1 MRKGLPGPAGHGGP
15 DLDDLSHLFL
25 ASRARGSHEPG
36 APFCTGEALSSPCP
50 RSRCRFKHTLPFT
63 AHSVFARSLSGTHLS
78 APRTGIAQALRV
90 GPCGPA
96 PGRDPGFRKSAPETG
111 KFGAAGPHGWR
122 GPSPPR
128 ASGASVRAWA
138 RHHSSEMRGAPAAR
152 SCGTCHPPARRPGP
166 KHQAV
171 GIPGFRGQTEGL
183 GRPGW
188 RVHIPQAR
196 LEPGS
201 WVHVAGREGESLPSC
216 GGPRA
221 LGGERLSRGVRTER
235 FPHTRPPPHPSS
247 PCTLGRERREP
258 ESLRGGGF
266 HFARWLGSQQRLV
279 SRGQS
284 VRKRHPARS
293 PHTPRAHT
301 LALPATSYR
310 APAIHVPELTLTPTP
325 RSTPTPKQSSP
336 CHAHP
341 CAHPQ
346 RHTRSHP
353 RPHTPPPPG
362 TP

>member
-235 FPHTRPPPHPSS
+235 FPHTRPPPTRPV
-247 PCTLGRERREP
+247 P
-258 ESLRGGGF
+258 
-266 HFARWLGSQQRLV
+266 ARWAESAA
-279 SRGQS
+279 SRKACAVADSTSPGGW
-284 VRKRHPARS
+284 ARS
-293 PHTPRAHT
+293 SGWC
-301 LALPATSYR
+301 LVDS
-310 APAIHVPELTLTPTP
+310 
-325 RSTPTPKQSSP
+325 Q
-336 CHAHP
+336 
-341 CAHPQ
+341 
-346 RHTRSHP
+346 
-353 RPHTPPPPG
+353 
-362 TP
+362 